1 MPQKNNRQKTIKK
14 SEKMSEKARLDNL
27 AYANGMIAEISRAE
41 ENGFLSKT
49 GADELLKTYYAMNE
63 KYSH

>member
-1 MPQKNNRQKTIKK
+1 
-14 SEKMSEKARLDNL
+14 MSEKARLDNL